1 MSGPRLNA
9 AFYAAPVSEFLAA
22 SDEQTYAPLAAPKGY
37 TLAPEQ
43 LSAWHLQLPVL
54 RAALADLPVGADAAA
69 PAPWIHLEF
78 DIPRLGRRVDAVL
91 VLPECVIPIEFKVG
105 AKKFERLDM
114 EQAWDYGLDLKNFHA
129 PSHAAA
135 IFPILCATEAGDS
148 DRRWKPPHADGVR
161 PPFCCSGES
170 LGRAIRL
177 AIEATEKG
185 TQLFS
190 QDGSLPPMESQEK
203 SCVPFSCGTG
213 AYSPT
218 PTIIEAARSL
228 YARHTVHDIT
238 RSDAGAVN
246 LAATSECIERIITDA
261 KARGRKAIV
270 FVTGVPGAGKT
281 LVGLNV
287 ATRHGRETD
296 TAHAVFLSGNGPLVA
311 VLREALARDDFERLK
326 KGTSSSVAAKT
337 VPAPIFASEMVAGTL
352 FAPPPR
358 IGVCR
363 NKVKAFIQNVHH
375 FRSDTLRSPAAPA
388 DHVVVFDEA
397 QRAWDARQLASFMK
411 RKKGI
416 PGFTQ
421 TEPDILLSAL
431 DRHADWAVVVCLVG
445 GGQEINTGEAG
456 ISAWLE
462 SLRSVFPAW
471 DVFISPHLTDSEYAA
486 SGALARLTESR
497 AKTEAKTV
505 PATIFTSDVSTPLE
519 PAKMVAGT
527 LFAGTFST
535 DPSLHLSTSMRSF
548 RAENVSRFV
557 KALLDGEGDLGR
569 DLFAAFREQYP
580 IVLTRSMRA
589 ARRWIR
595 KQRRGT
601 ERAGLVASSSAQR
614 LKPHAIDIRVNIDP
628 VHWFLSP
635 AKDTRSSLYLEDA
648 ATEFQVQGLELDWTI
663 VTWDADL
670 RWSGDD
676 WSYHSFRGAKWT
688 DVKKP
693 ERRQYLK
700 NAYRV
705 LLTRARQGMVI
716 FVPPGARRDKTRSPG
731 FYEGVS
737 QYLTDL
743 GVTEV

>member
-1 MSGPRLNA
+1 MSGPRTNA

-22 SDEQTYAPLAAPKGY
+22 SNAEAYAPLAAPKGY

-54 RAALADLPVGADAAA
+54 RAALADLPAGVDAAASAA

-91 VLPECVIPIEFKVG
+91 VTQKCVIPIEFKVG

-129 PSHAAA
+129 PSHAAP
-135 IFPILCATEAGDS
+135 IFPILCATEASDS

-161 PPFCCSGES
+161 PPFRCSGES

-177 AIEATEKG
+177 ALESVTAAAIHPATINPAEW
-185 TQLFS
+185 
-190 QDGSLPPMESQEK
+190 
-203 SCVPFSCGTG
+203 GTG

-311 VLREALARDDFERLK
+311 VLREALARDEYERIRLTDSAIR
-326 KGTSSSVAAKT
+326 KGT
-337 VPAPIFASEMVAGTL
+337 
-352 FAPPPR
+352 
-358 IGVCR
+358 CR
-363 NKVKAFIQNVHH
+363 NKVQAFIQNVHH

-486 SGALARLTESR
+486 SGALDRLYKE
-497 AKTEAKTV
+497 KV
-505 PATIFTSDVSTPLE
+505 PRSGGPQTAPGPLS
-519 PAKMVAGT
+519 PGALT
-527 LFAGTFST
+527 T

-557 KALLDGEGDLGR
+557 KALLDGEADLGR

-580 IVLTRSMRA
+580 IVLTRSMQA

-716 FVPPGARRDKTRSPG
+716 FVPPGAKRDKTRSPG

-743 GVTEV
+743 GVPQV

>member
-1 MSGPRLNA
+1 MPGPRLNA
-9 AFYAAPVSEFLAA
+9 AFYADSVAAFLRA
-22 SDEQTYAPLAAPKGY
+22 SDDEVYAPLASPHGY

-43 LSAWHLQLPVL
+43 LSAWRLQLPVL
-54 RAALADLPVGADAAA
+54 RAALAGQNGDSHHFRHVDESGAAMRENGDCHLF
-69 PAPWIHLEF
+69 APWLHLEF

-91 VLPECVIPIEFKVG
+91 VTSTAVIPIEFKVG
-105 AKKFERLDM
+105 AKKFNQLDY

-135 IFPILCATEAGDS
+135 IFPILCATEAPKS

-161 PPFCCSGES
+161 PPVCCTGQG
-170 LGRAIRL
+170 LGPAIAL
-177 AIEATEKG
+177 ALDGIG
-185 TQLFS
+185 TAPAPITPS
-190 QDGSLPPMESQEK
+190 TW
-203 SCVPFSCGTG
+203 GTG
-213 AYSPT
+213 SYSPT

-246 LAATSECIERIITDA
+246 LAVTSAAVERIIA
-261 KARGRKAIV
+261 QARERRRKAIV

-287 ATRHGRETD
+287 ATRHGSRD
-296 TAHAVFLSGNGPLVA
+296 DAAHAVFLSGNGPLVA
-311 VLREALARDDFERLK
+311 VLREALARDDLDRAKLTDPRARI
-326 KGTSSSVAAKT
+326 GTSRTAV
-337 VPAPIFASEMVAGTL
+337 
-352 FAPPPR
+352 R
-358 IGVCR
+358 
-363 NKVKAFIQNVHH
+363 AFIQNVHH
-375 FRSDTLRSPAAPA
+375 FRDATLRDPAAPA

-411 RKKGI
+411 RKKGL

-421 TEPDILLSAL
+421 TEPELLIGAME
-431 DRHADWAVVVCLVG
+431 RHADWAVVVCLVG

-456 ISAWLE
+456 ISAWLDGVRT
-462 SLRSVFPAW
+462 LFPGW

-486 SGALARLTESR
+486 SGALERLSGSR
-497 AKTEAKTV
+497 AGAAR
-505 PATIFTSDVSTPLE
+505 ATFE
-519 PAKMVAGT
+519 PA
-527 LFAGTFST
+527 
-535 DPSLHLSTSMRSF
+535 LHLATSMRSF
-548 RAENVSRFV
+548 RAEHLSRFV
-557 KALLDGEGDLGR
+557 KALLDGEAELGR
-569 DLFAAFREQYP
+569 ELFAEFRDHYP

-595 KQRRGT
+595 RQRRGT

-628 VHWFLSP
+628 VHWFLRSQS
-635 AKDTRSSLYLEDA
+635 DTRSSLYLEDA

-670 RWSGDD
+670 RWRGSD

-716 FVPPGARRDKTRSPG
+716 FVPPGAKRDRTRSPA

-737 QYLTDL
+737 RYLTDL
-743 GVTEV
+743 GVPQV

>member
-1 MSGPRLNA
+1 MPGPRTNA

-22 SDEQTYAPLAAPKGY
+22 SDEEAYAPLAAPKGY

-43 LSAWHLQLPVL
+43 LSAWALQLPVL
-54 RAALADLPVGADAAA
+54 RAALADLPAGLEASTG
-69 PAPWIHLEF
+69 PWIHLEF

-91 VLPECVIPIEFKVG
+91 VTASCVIPIEFKVG
-105 AKKFERLDM
+105 AKKFERLDI

-129 PSHAAA
+129 PSHAAP
-135 IFPILCATEAGDS
+135 IFPILCATEARDS

-161 PPFCCSGES
+161 PPFCCSGPE

-177 AIEATEKG
+177 AMDAASSATLTPE
-185 TQLFS
+185 TW
-190 QDGSLPPMESQEK
+190 
-203 SCVPFSCGTG
+203 GTG
-213 AYSPT
+213 LYSPT

-246 LAATSECIERIITDA
+246 LAATADAIERIIATA
-261 KARGRKAIV
+261 KSQGRKAIV

-287 ATRHGRETD
+287 ATRHGREHDAT
-296 TAHAVFLSGNGPLVA
+296 HAVFLSGNGPLVA
-311 VLREALARDDFERLK
+311 VLREALARDELERRQL
-326 KGTSSSVAAKT
+326 AHPRA
-337 VPAPIFASEMVAGTL
+337 
-352 FAPPPR
+352 R
-358 IGVCR
+358 IGESR
-363 NKVKAFIQNVHH
+363 TAVKAFIQNVHH
-375 FRSDTLRSPAAPA
+375 FRDDTLRSPAAPV

-411 RKKGI
+411 RKKGL

-421 TEPDILLSAL
+421 TEPDVLLSAM

-462 SLRSVFPAW
+462 SLRSVFPGW

-486 SGALARLTESR
+486 AAAIRELSPPLPPEAASSSLPPAVPLGEGRGEGA
-497 AKTEAKTV
+497 
-505 PATIFTSDVSTPLE
+505 PAAPRTGSVSFA
-519 PAKMVAGT
+519 PA
-527 LFAGTFST
+527 
-535 DPSLHLSTSMRSF
+535 LHLSASMRSF

-557 KALLDGEGDLGR
+557 KALLDGEADSCREL
-569 DLFAAFREQYP
+569 LAAFREQYP
-580 IVLTRSMRA
+580 ILLTRSMRA

-595 KQRRGT
+595 QQRRGT

-676 WSYHSFRGAKWT
+676 WSYHNFRGAKWT

-716 FVPPGARRDKTRSPG
+716 FVPPGAKRDKTRSPG
-731 FYEGVS
+731 FYEGVH
-737 QYLTDL
+737 QYLASL

>member
-1 MSGPRLNA
+1 MSGPRTNA

-22 SDEQTYAPLAAPKGY
+22 SNAEAYAPLAAPKGY

-54 RAALADLPVGADAAA
+54 RAALADLPAGVDVAASAA

-91 VLPECVIPIEFKVG
+91 VTQKCVIPIEFKVG

-177 AIEATEKG
+177 ALESVAPAAIHPATINPAEW
-185 TQLFS
+185 
-190 QDGSLPPMESQEK
+190 
-203 SCVPFSCGTG
+203 GTG

-311 VLREALARDDFERLK
+311 VLREALARDEYERIRLTDSAIR
-326 KGTSSSVAAKT
+326 KGT
-337 VPAPIFASEMVAGTL
+337 
-352 FAPPPR
+352 
-358 IGVCR
+358 CR
-363 NKVKAFIQNVHH
+363 NKVQAFIQNVHH

-486 SGALARLTESR
+486 SGALDRLYK
-497 AKTEAKTV
+497 AKV
-505 PATIFTSDVSTPLE
+505 PRSGGPQTAPGPLS
-519 PAKMVAGT
+519 PGALT
-527 LFAGTFST
+527 T

-557 KALLDGEGDLGR
+557 KALLDGEADLGR

-580 IVLTRSMRA
+580 IVLTRSMQA

-716 FVPPGARRDKTRSPG
+716 FVPPGAKRDRTRSPA
-731 FYEGVS
+731 FYEGIYD
-737 QYLTDL
+737 YLTGM
-743 GVTEV
+743 GVAQV

>member
-1 MSGPRLNA
+1 MTSQPGPRLNA
-9 AFYAAPVSEFLAA
+9 AFYADSVAAFLRA
-22 SDEQTYAPLAAPKGY
+22 SDDEVYAPLASPHGY

-43 LSAWHLQLPVL
+43 LSAWRLQLPVL
-54 RAALADLPVGADAAA
+54 RAALADFAAHAAAETADPAA

-91 VLPECVIPIEFKVG
+91 VTSTAVIPIEFKVG
-105 AKKFERLDM
+105 AKKFQQADY

-135 IFPILCATEAGDS
+135 IFPILCATEAPKS

-161 PPFCCSGES
+161 PPFCCNGQG
-170 LGRAIRL
+170 LGTAIAL
-177 AIEATEKG
+177 ALDEAG
-185 TQLFS
+185 TAPAPITPS
-190 QDGSLPPMESQEK
+190 TW
-203 SCVPFSCGTG
+203 GTG
-213 AYSPT
+213 SYSPT

-246 LAATSECIERIITDA
+246 LAVTSAAVERIIA
-261 KARGRKAIV
+261 GARERRRKAIV

-287 ATRHGRETD
+287 ATRHGSRD
-296 TAHAVFLSGNGPLVA
+296 DAAHAVFLSGNGPLVA
-311 VLREALARDDFERLK
+311 VLREALARDDLDRAKLTDPRARI
-326 KGTSSSVAAKT
+326 GTSRTAV
-337 VPAPIFASEMVAGTL
+337 
-352 FAPPPR
+352 R
-358 IGVCR
+358 
-363 NKVKAFIQNVHH
+363 AFIQNVHH
-375 FRSDTLRSPAAPA
+375 FRDATLRDPAAPA

-411 RKKGI
+411 RKKGL

-421 TEPDILLSAL
+421 TEPELLIGAME
-431 DRHADWAVVVCLVG
+431 RHADWAVVVCLVG

-456 ISAWLE
+456 ISAWLDGVRT
-462 SLRSVFPAW
+462 LFPGW

-486 SGALARLTESR
+486 SGALERLSGSR
-497 AKTEAKTV
+497 AGAAR
-505 PATIFTSDVSTPLE
+505 ATFE
-519 PAKMVAGT
+519 PA
-527 LFAGTFST
+527 
-535 DPSLHLSTSMRSF
+535 LHLATSMRSF
-548 RAENVSRFV
+548 RAEHLSRFV
-557 KALLDGEGDLGR
+557 KALLDGEAELGR
-569 DLFAAFREQYP
+569 ELFAEFRDHYP

-595 KQRRGT
+595 RQRRGT

-635 AKDTRSSLYLEDA
+635 PRDTRSSLYLEDA

-670 RWSGDD
+670 RWRGSD
-676 WSYHSFRGAKWT
+676 WSFHSFRGAKWT

-716 FVPPGARRDKTRSPG
+716 FVPPGAKRDRTRNPD
-731 FYEGVS
+731 FYEGVYD
-737 QYLTDL
+737 YLTGM
-743 GVTEV
+743 GVAEV

>member
-1 MSGPRLNA
+1 MSGPRTNA
-9 AFYAAPVSEFLAA
+9 AFYAAPVEEFLAA
-22 SDEQTYAPLAAPKGY
+22 SEEEVYAPLASPHGY

-43 LSAWHLQLPVL
+43 QSAWRLQLPVL
-54 RAALADLPVGADAAA
+54 RAALRGLARVPQEQGPVPFGDEAA

-78 DIPRLGRRVDAVL
+78 DIPRLGRRADAVL
-91 VLPECVIPIEFKVG
+91 VTHSCIIPIEFKVG
-105 AKKFERLDM
+105 AKKFERLDI

-129 PSHAAA
+129 PSHAAP
-135 IFPILCATEAGDS
+135 IFPILCATEARDS
-148 DRRWKPPHADGVR
+148 DRRWKPPHADGVH
-161 PPFCCSGES
+161 PPFRCGGES
-170 LGRAIRL
+170 LSRAIRL
-177 AIEATEKG
+177 ALEEKWGRERFFPKIAPVPISPATW
-185 TQLFS
+185 
-190 QDGSLPPMESQEK
+190 
-203 SCVPFSCGTG
+203 GTG
-213 AYSPT
+213 SYSPT

-246 LAATSECIERIITDA
+246 LAATSGCIERIIAAA
-261 KARGRKAIV
+261 KAGRRKAIV

-287 ATRHGRETD
+287 ATRHGERSD
-296 TAHAVFLSGNGPLVA
+296 AAHAVFLSGNGPLVA
-311 VLREALARDDFERLK
+311 VLREALARDDLDRARRTDPK
-326 KGTSSSVAAKT
+326 ARIGTS
-337 VPAPIFASEMVAGTL
+337 
-352 FAPPPR
+352 
-358 IGVCR
+358 R
-363 NKVKAFIQNVHH
+363 NAVRAFIQNVHH
-375 FRSDTLRSPAAPA
+375 FRDDTLRDPAPPD

-411 RKKGI
+411 RKKGR

-421 TEPDILLSAL
+421 SESELLLSAL
-431 DRHADWAVVVCLVG
+431 DRHDDWAVVVCLVG

-456 ISAWLE
+456 IGAWLE
-462 SLRSVFPAW
+462 SVRTAFPGW

-486 SGALARLTESR
+486 TGALARLTESR
-497 AKTEAKTV
+497 AGAAA
-505 PATIFTSDVSTPLE
+505 ATFE
-519 PAKMVAGT
+519 PA
-527 LFAGTFST
+527 
-535 DPSLHLSTSMRSF
+535 LHLATSMRSF
-548 RAENVSRFV
+548 RAESLSRFV
-557 KALLDGEGDLGR
+557 KALLDGEAEAGR
-569 DLFAAFREQYP
+569 ELFESFREQYP

-595 KQRRGT
+595 RQRRGT

-670 RWSGDD
+670 RWRGSD

-716 FVPPGARRDKTRSPG
+716 FVPPGAKRDKTRSPG
-731 FYEGVS
+731 FYEGVY
-737 QYLTDL
+737 QYLASL
-743 GVTEV
+743 GVTEFL

>member
-1 MSGPRLNA
+1 MPGPRLNA
-9 AFYAAPVSEFLAA
+9 AFYADSVAAFLRA
-22 SDEQTYAPLAAPKGY
+22 SDDEVYAPLASPHGY

-43 LSAWHLQLPVL
+43 LSAWRLQLPVL
-54 RAALADLPVGADAAA
+54 RAALGESVPGTISAAELV
-69 PAPWIHLEF
+69 PGTDSWIHLEF

-91 VLPECVIPIEFKVG
+91 VTSTAVIPIEFKVG
-105 AKKFERLDM
+105 AKKFQQADY

-129 PSHAAA
+129 PSHDAAV
-135 IFPILCATEAGDS
+135 FPVLCATEAPKS

-161 PPFCCSGES
+161 PPFCCNAAG
-170 LGRAIRL
+170 LGTAIAL
-177 AIEATEKG
+177 ALDEAG
-185 TQLFS
+185 TAPAPITPS
-190 QDGSLPPMESQEK
+190 TW
-203 SCVPFSCGTG
+203 GTG
-213 AYSPT
+213 SYSPT

-246 LAATSECIERIITDA
+246 LAVTSAAVERIIA
-261 KARGRKAIV
+261 GARERRRKAIV

-287 ATRHGRETD
+287 ATRHGSRD
-296 TAHAVFLSGNGPLVA
+296 DAAHAVFLSGNGPLVA
-311 VLREALARDDFERLK
+311 VLREALARDDLDRAKLTDPRARI
-326 KGTSSSVAAKT
+326 GTSRTAV
-337 VPAPIFASEMVAGTL
+337 
-352 FAPPPR
+352 R
-358 IGVCR
+358 
-363 NKVKAFIQNVHH
+363 AFIQNVHH
-375 FRSDTLRSPAAPA
+375 FRDATLRDPAAPA

-411 RKKGI
+411 RKKGL

-421 TEPDILLSAL
+421 TEPELLIGAME
-431 DRHADWAVVVCLVG
+431 RHADWAVVVCLVG

-456 ISAWLE
+456 ISAWLDGVRT
-462 SLRSVFPAW
+462 LFPGW

-486 SGALARLTESR
+486 SGALERLSGSR
-497 AKTEAKTV
+497 AGAAR
-505 PATIFTSDVSTPLE
+505 ATFE
-519 PAKMVAGT
+519 PA
-527 LFAGTFST
+527 
-535 DPSLHLSTSMRSF
+535 LHLATSMRSF
-548 RAENVSRFV
+548 RAEHLSRFV
-557 KALLDGEGDLGR
+557 KALLDGEAELGR
-569 DLFAAFREQYP
+569 ELFAEFRDHYP

-595 KQRRGT
+595 RQRRGT

-635 AKDTRSSLYLEDA
+635 PRDTRSSLYLEDA

-670 RWSGDD
+670 RWRGSD

-716 FVPPGARRDKTRSPG
+716 FVPPGAKRDRTRSPG

-737 QYLTDL
+737 RYLTDL
-743 GVTEV
+743 GVPQV

>member
-1 MSGPRLNA
+1 MHESPPSAGSQPVLAAPTQRRNA
-9 AFYAAPVSEFLAA
+9 AFYAAPVEAFLAA
-22 SDEQTYAPLAAPKGY
+22 SDEEAYAPLAAPHGY

-43 LSAWHLQLPVL
+43 LSAWRLQLPIL
-54 RAALADLPVGADAAA
+54 RTALADLPDRAVTS

-91 VLPECVIPIEFKVG
+91 VTDTAVVPIEFKVG
-105 AKKFERLDM
+105 AKKFQQIDY

-129 PSHAAA
+129 PSHAAP
-135 IFPILCATEAGDS
+135 IFPILCATDAPKS
-148 DRRWKPPHADGVR
+148 DRHWRPPHADGVR
-161 PPFCCSGES
+161 PPFRTNADS
-170 LGRAIRL
+170 LGKAIAL
-177 AIEATEKG
+177 ALAEAAG
-185 TQLFS
+185 DS
-190 QDGSLPPMESQEK
+190 AHAIDPAAW
-203 SCVPFSCGTG
+203 GTG
-213 AYSPT
+213 SYSPT

-246 LAATSECIERIITDA
+246 LAVTSAAVERIIADT
-261 KARGRKAIV
+261 RERRRKAII

-287 ATRHGRETD
+287 ATRHGSRD
-296 TAHAVFLSGNGPLVA
+296 DAAHAVFLSGNGPLVS
-311 VLREALARDDFERLK
+311 VLREALARDDLDRAKLTDPRARI
-326 KGTSSSVAAKT
+326 GTSRTA
-337 VPAPIFASEMVAGTL
+337 
-352 FAPPPR
+352 
-358 IGVCR
+358 
-363 NKVKAFIQNVHH
+363 VKAFIQNVHH
-375 FRSDTLRSPAAPA
+375 FRDATLRDPAAPA

-411 RKKGI
+411 RKKGL

-421 TEPDILLSAL
+421 TEPELLIGAME
-431 DRHADWAVVVCLVG
+431 RHADWAVVVCLVG

-456 ISAWLE
+456 ISAWLDGVRTE
-462 SLRSVFPAW
+462 FPDW

-486 SGALARLTESR
+486 GAAIARLAGSR
-497 AKTEAKTV
+497 ADAAI
-505 PATIFTSDVSTPLE
+505 ATFE
-519 PAKMVAGT
+519 PA
-527 LFAGTFST
+527 
-535 DPSLHLSTSMRSF
+535 LHLATSMRSF
-548 RAENVSRFV
+548 RAENLSRFV
-557 KALLDGEGDLGR
+557 KALLDGEGDLAR
-569 DLFAAFREQYP
+569 ELFREFRDHYP
-580 IVLTRSMRA
+580 IVLTRSMRE

-595 KQRRGT
+595 RQRRGT

-635 AKDTRSSLYLEDA
+635 PKDTRSSLYLEDA

-670 RWSGDD
+670 RWRGRD
-676 WSYHSFRGAKWT
+676 WTHHNFRGAKWT

-693 ERRQYLK
+693 ERQKYLK

-716 FVPPGARRDKTRSPG
+716 FVPPGAKRDGTRSPS
-731 FYEGVS
+731 FYEGIYD
-737 QYLTDL
+737 YLTDL
-743 GVTEV
+743 GVAEV

>member
-9 AFYAAPVSEFLAA
+9 AYYAAPVEKFLRAA
-22 SDEQTYAPLAAPKGY
+22 DDEVYAPLASPHGY

-43 LSAWHLQLPVL
+43 LSAWRLQLPVL
-54 RAALADLPVGADAAA
+54 RAALSDVADVADGQSA
-69 PAPWIHLEF
+69 APWIHLEF

-91 VLPECVIPIEFKVG
+91 VTSSCVIPIEFKVG
-105 AKKFERLDM
+105 AKTFERPDYD
-114 EQAWDYGLDLKNFHA
+114 QAWDYGLDLKNFHA

-135 IFPILCATEAGDS
+135 IFPILCATEAPRGDA
-148 DRRWKPPHADGVR
+148 RWKPPHPDGVR
-161 PPFCCSGES
+161 PPFRCSGAE

-177 AIEATEKG
+177 ALEEKWGRERFSRSTPDAVGGEGDVPSADSKIAPVPIFPATW
-185 TQLFS
+185 
-190 QDGSLPPMESQEK
+190 
-203 SCVPFSCGTG
+203 GTG
-213 AYSPT
+213 SYSPT

-246 LAATSECIERIITDA
+246 LAATSGCIERIIAAA
-261 KARGRKAIV
+261 KAGRRKAIV

-287 ATRHGRETD
+287 ATRHGERSD
-296 TAHAVFLSGNGPLVA
+296 AAHAVFLSGNGPLVA
-311 VLREALARDDFERLK
+311 VLREALARDDLDRARRTDPK
-326 KGTSSSVAAKT
+326 ARIGTSRSA
-337 VPAPIFASEMVAGTL
+337 
-352 FAPPPR
+352 
-358 IGVCR
+358 
-363 NKVKAFIQNVHH
+363 VKAFIQNVHH
-375 FRSDTLRSPAAPA
+375 FRDDTLRDPAPPD

-411 RKKGI
+411 RKKGR

-421 TEPDILLSAL
+421 SESELLLSAL
-431 DRHADWAVVVCLVG
+431 DRHDDWAVVVCLVG

-456 ISAWLE
+456 IGAWLE
-462 SLRSVFPAW
+462 SVRTAFPGW

-486 SGALARLTESR
+486 TGALARLTESR
-497 AKTEAKTV
+497 AGAAA
-505 PATIFTSDVSTPLE
+505 ATFE
-519 PAKMVAGT
+519 PA
-527 LFAGTFST
+527 
-535 DPSLHLSTSMRSF
+535 LHLATSMRSF
-548 RAENVSRFV
+548 RAESLSRFV
-557 KALLDGEGDLGR
+557 KALLDGEAEAGR
-569 DLFAAFREQYP
+569 ELLESFREQYP

-595 KQRRGT
+595 QQRRGT

-716 FVPPGARRDKTRSPG
+716 FVPPGAKRDKTRSPG
-731 FYEGVS
+731 FYEGVYE
-737 QYLTDL
+737 YLTEL
-743 GVTEV
+743 GIAEV

>member
-1 MSGPRLNA
+1 MTSATAAPGQPGPRLNA
-9 AFYAAPVSEFLAA
+9 AFYADSVAAFLRA
-22 SDEQTYAPLAAPKGY
+22 SDDEVYAPLASPHGY

-43 LSAWHLQLPVL
+43 LSAWRLQLPVL
-54 RAALADLPVGADAAA
+54 RAALADFAARATEEAADSTAPAA

-91 VLPECVIPIEFKVG
+91 VTSTAVIPIEFKVG
-105 AKKFERLDM
+105 AKKFQQADY

-135 IFPILCATEAGDS
+135 IFPILCATDAPKS

-161 PPFCCSGES
+161 PPFCCNSQG
-170 LGRAIRL
+170 LGTAIAL
-177 AIEATEKG
+177 ALDEAG
-185 TQLFS
+185 TAPAPITPS
-190 QDGSLPPMESQEK
+190 TW
-203 SCVPFSCGTG
+203 GTG
-213 AYSPT
+213 SYSPT

-246 LAATSECIERIITDA
+246 LAVTSAAVERIIA
-261 KARGRKAIV
+261 GARERRRKAIV

-287 ATRHGRETD
+287 ATRHGSRD
-296 TAHAVFLSGNGPLVA
+296 DAAHAVFLSGNGPLVA
-311 VLREALARDDFERLK
+311 VLREALARDDLDRAK
-326 KGTSSSVAAKT
+326 RTDPRARIGTSRTAV
-337 VPAPIFASEMVAGTL
+337 
-352 FAPPPR
+352 R
-358 IGVCR
+358 
-363 NKVKAFIQNVHH
+363 AFIQNVHH
-375 FRSDTLRSPAAPA
+375 FRDATLRDPAAPA

-411 RKKGI
+411 RKKGL

-421 TEPDILLSAL
+421 TEPELLIGAME
-431 DRHADWAVVVCLVG
+431 RHADWAVVVCLVG

-456 ISAWLE
+456 ISAWLDGVRT
-462 SLRSVFPAW
+462 LFPGW

-486 SGALARLTESR
+486 SGALERLSGSR
-497 AKTEAKTV
+497 AGAAR
-505 PATIFTSDVSTPLE
+505 ATFE
-519 PAKMVAGT
+519 PA
-527 LFAGTFST
+527 
-535 DPSLHLSTSMRSF
+535 LHLATSMRSF
-548 RAENVSRFV
+548 RAEHLSRFV
-557 KALLDGEGDLGR
+557 KALLDGEAELGR
-569 DLFAAFREQYP
+569 ELFAEFRDHYP

-595 KQRRGT
+595 RQRRGT

-635 AKDTRSSLYLEDA
+635 PRDTRSSLYLEDA

-670 RWSGDD
+670 RWRGSD
-676 WSYHSFRGAKWT
+676 WSFHSFRGAKWT

-716 FVPPGARRDKTRSPG
+716 FVPPGAKRDRYSASPTAPQTSGATAGSDRQLDGLANAWPRNSANRGGTAFAICSRCDIILPANTKRSGNPCKRAPSRAVRPR
-731 FYEGVS
+731 F
-737 QYLTDL
+737 
-743 GVTEV
+743 

>member
-1 MSGPRLNA
+1 M
-9 AFYAAPVSEFLAA
+9 
-22 SDEQTYAPLAAPKGY
+22 
-37 TLAPEQ
+37 
-43 LSAWHLQLPVL
+43 
-54 RAALADLPVGADAAA
+54 
-69 PAPWIHLEF
+69 
-78 DIPRLGRRVDAVL
+78 L
-91 VLPECVIPIEFKVG
+91 VLPKCVIPIEFKVG
-105 AKKFERLDM
+105 AKKFERLDI

-129 PSHAAA
+129 PSHAAP
-135 IFPILCATEAGDS
+135 IFPILCATEARDS

-161 PPFCCSGES
+161 PPFCCNGES

-177 AIEATEKG
+177 ALESAASAAFDPATINPAEW
-185 TQLFS
+185 
-190 QDGSLPPMESQEK
+190 
-203 SCVPFSCGTG
+203 GTG
-213 AYSPT
+213 SYSPT

-246 LAATSECIERIITDA
+246 LAATSGCIERIIAAA
-261 KARGRKAIV
+261 KAGRRKAIV

-287 ATRHGRETD
+287 ATRHGERSD
-296 TAHAVFLSGNGPLVA
+296 AAHAVFLSGNGPLVA
-311 VLREALARDDFERLK
+311 VLREALARDDLDRARRTDPK
-326 KGTSSSVAAKT
+326 ARIGTS
-337 VPAPIFASEMVAGTL
+337 
-352 FAPPPR
+352 
-358 IGVCR
+358 R
-363 NKVKAFIQNVHH
+363 NAVRAFIQNVHH
-375 FRSDTLRSPAAPA
+375 FRDDTLRDPAPPD

-411 RKKGI
+411 RKKGR

-421 TEPDILLSAL
+421 SESELLLSAL
-431 DRHADWAVVVCLVG
+431 DRHDDWAVVVCLVG

-456 ISAWLE
+456 IGAWLE
-462 SLRSVFPAW
+462 SVRTAFPGW

-486 SGALARLTESR
+486 TGALARLTESR
-497 AKTEAKTV
+497 EVKTGSGAICWSAQSDQPRPQAGV
-505 PATIFTSDVSTPLE
+505 SRQMGPDAVFLVQDPA
-519 PAKMVAGT
+519 
-527 LFAGTFST
+527 
-535 DPSLHLSTSMRSF
+535 LHLATSMRSF
-548 RAENVSRFV
+548 RAESLSRFV
-557 KALLDGEGDLGR
+557 KALLDGEAEAGR
-569 DLFAAFREQYP
+569 ELLESFREQYP

-595 KQRRGT
+595 QQRRGP

-676 WSYHSFRGAKWT
+676 WSYHSFRGAQKAENSRT

-700 NAYRV
+700 NASLV

-716 FVPPGARRDKTRSPG
+716 FVPPGAKRDKTRNPG
-731 FYEGVS
+731 FYQGVS
-737 QYLTDL
+737 QYLNAL
-743 GVTEV
+743 GVPQV

>member
-1 MSGPRLNA
+1 MPGPRLNA
-9 AFYAAPVSEFLAA
+9 AFYADSVAAFLRA
-22 SDEQTYAPLAAPKGY
+22 SDDEVYAPLASPHGY

-43 LSAWHLQLPVL
+43 LSAWRLQLPVL
-54 RAALADLPVGADAAA
+54 RAALADLVARAEAADPVA

-91 VLPECVIPIEFKVG
+91 VTSTAVIPIEFKVG
-105 AKKFERLDM
+105 AKKFQQADY

-135 IFPILCATEAGDS
+135 IFPILCATDAPKS

-161 PPFCCSGES
+161 PPFRCSAAG
-170 LGRAIRL
+170 LGTAIAL
-177 AIEATEKG
+177 ALAEAG
-185 TQLFS
+185 TAPAPITPS
-190 QDGSLPPMESQEK
+190 TW
-203 SCVPFSCGTG
+203 GTG
-213 AYSPT
+213 SYSPT

-246 LAATSECIERIITDA
+246 LAVTSAAVERIIA
-261 KARGRKAIV
+261 GARERRRKAIV

-287 ATRHGRETD
+287 ATRHGSRD
-296 TAHAVFLSGNGPLVA
+296 DAAHAVFLSGNGPLVA
-311 VLREALARDDFERLK
+311 VLREALARDDLDRAKLTDPRARI
-326 KGTSSSVAAKT
+326 GTSRTAV
-337 VPAPIFASEMVAGTL
+337 
-352 FAPPPR
+352 R
-358 IGVCR
+358 
-363 NKVKAFIQNVHH
+363 AFIQNVHH
-375 FRSDTLRSPAAPA
+375 FRDATLRDPAAPA

-411 RKKGI
+411 RKKGL

-421 TEPDILLSAL
+421 TEPELLIGAME
-431 DRHADWAVVVCLVG
+431 RHADWAVVVCLVG

-456 ISAWLE
+456 ISAWLDGVRT
-462 SLRSVFPAW
+462 LFPGW

-486 SGALARLTESR
+486 SGALERLSGSR
-497 AKTEAKTV
+497 AGAAR
-505 PATIFTSDVSTPLE
+505 ATFE
-519 PAKMVAGT
+519 PA
-527 LFAGTFST
+527 
-535 DPSLHLSTSMRSF
+535 LHLATSMRSF
-548 RAENVSRFV
+548 RAEHLSRFV
-557 KALLDGEGDLGR
+557 KALLDGEAELGR
-569 DLFAAFREQYP
+569 ELFAEFRDHYP

-595 KQRRGT
+595 RQRRGT

-635 AKDTRSSLYLEDA
+635 PRDTRSSLYLEDA

-670 RWSGDD
+670 RWRGSD
-676 WSYHSFRGAKWT
+676 WSFHSFRGAKWT

-716 FVPPGARRDKTRSPG
+716 FVPPGAKRDRTRSPA
-731 FYEGVS
+731 FYDDVYE
-737 QYLTDL
+737 YLL
-743 GVTEV
+743 GLGLHIT